1 MLIVDFKKDWYN
13 YIKNELKEW
22 GFSFQDKDI
31 TTSTYFNIKHR
42 LLYPQRPRI
51 IYESKELKIPPEY
64 RVGYSDLKKC
74 IEIGGNL
81 KNYLSRDLKSIKRIK
96 ESEFDLQLN
105 EWGITH
111 FHLTRHKK
119 RNREKDDD
127 EDNLVLFGRVTDTD
141 VFFLQILPH
150 GNGYP
155 GVWTNKT
162 LIDILH
168 NNWSKEIEKYKS
180 NVVDG
185 NDLTDKQRIKM
196 RNNHSN
202 VLIKVADGTSY
213 YPFGGGMT
221 ANGSNICNLIKEDKL
236 QKNLSDYE
244 MLIKNNEINFRK
256 ALNISKDETLN
267 IKMFFSDQECYFYEP
282 KKKVKFSINQ
292 DDK

>member
-1 MLIVDFKKDWYN
+1 MLIVDLKKDWYN

-22 GFSFQDKDI
+22 GFSFEDKDI

-51 IYESKELKIPPEY
+51 IYASKELKLPPEY
-64 RVGYSDLKKC
+64 LVGYSDLKKC

-81 KNYLSRDLKSIKRIK
+81 KKYLSRDLKSIEKIK

-111 FHLTRHKK
+111 FHLTRDKK
-119 RNREKDDD
+119 IIREKDDD
-127 EDNLVLFGRVTDTD
+127 IDNLVLFARVTDTD

-150 GNGYP
+150 GGGYP

-180 NVVDG
+180 NVVEG

-196 RNNHSN
+196 RKNHGN

-213 YPFGGGMT
+213 YPLGGGMM
-221 ANGSNICNLIKEDKL
+221 ANGSNICNLLKEDKL

-244 MLIKNNEINFRK
+244 MLIKNNEINFRE

-267 IKMFFSDQECYFYEP
+267 IKMFFSDQECYLYEP
-282 KKKVKFSINQ
+282 KKKVKFSIQ
-292 DDK
+292 M